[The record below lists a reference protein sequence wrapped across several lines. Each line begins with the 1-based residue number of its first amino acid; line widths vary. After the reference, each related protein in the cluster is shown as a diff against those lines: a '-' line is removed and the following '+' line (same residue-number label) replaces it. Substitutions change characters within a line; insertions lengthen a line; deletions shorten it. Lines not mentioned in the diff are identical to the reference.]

1 MTTNETKKIAV
12 ETFELTK
19 SYRFGLFRRAERTE
33 SSRCRRRICRNYG
46 RLGIGEKHR
55 APPDGGVDASD
66 ARKSRD

>member
-19 SYRFGLFRRAERTE
+19 SYRRA
-33 SSRCRRRICRNYG
+33 SGRRRICRNYG